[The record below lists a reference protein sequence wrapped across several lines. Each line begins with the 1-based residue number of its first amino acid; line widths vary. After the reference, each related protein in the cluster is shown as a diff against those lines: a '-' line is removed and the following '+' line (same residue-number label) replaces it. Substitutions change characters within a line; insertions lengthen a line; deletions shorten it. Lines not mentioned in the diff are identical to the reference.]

1 MKKLGIF
8 LILCLVVLVVMPITA
23 HGQSSKAECKGDLYD
38 GKNLKIISAFAN
50 GDWSKKGLKN
60 TEVCIQQGW
69 ELRPFG
75 ISIFVLT
82 KK

>member
-23 HGQSSKAECKGDLYD
+23 HGQSSKPECKGDAYN
-38 GKNLKIISAFAN
+38 GKYLKVFRIDPTKNQLNLSN
-50 GDWSKKGLKN
+50 V
-60 TEVCIQQGW
+60 EVCIQQGW
-69 ELRPFG
+69 ELKPF
-75 ISIFVLT
+75 SIGFFVLT